1 MLETMDSLIVAM
13 KDAVGM
19 VDFRPVRVMGPCG
32 NVFEVSGVYLED
44 ETGTLILEIE

>member
-1 MLETMDSLIVAM
+1 MYETMDSLIVAM

-32 NVFEVSGVYLED
+32 NVFEVAQVYLDED
-44 ETGTLILEIE
+44 DTLILEIE

>member
-13 KDAVGM
+13 KDTVGM

-32 NVFEVSGVYLED
+32 NVFEITEVYLDED
-44 ETGTLILEIE
+44 GTLILEIE